1 MGNIITILQE
11 IFMGKEDNC
20 TQVGLS
26 SLRGA
31 TNPVKKTI
39 KKVHKP
45 QELRLSDLMRK
56 SAVNQ

>member
-1 MGNIITILQE
+1 MGNIISILQE

-31 TNPVKKTI
+31 TNPVKEAVKKTHTP
-39 KKVHKP
+39 K
-45 QELRLSDLMRK
+45 ELKLSDLMRK
-56 SAVNQ
+56 STANS